1 MLDLYSL
8 ARLNRTAAMT
18 AESEYSAANW
28 SAADGA
34 GPRANT
40 AFPTTNADAATYSR
54 DFLLGYLKHYC
65 RLSDKLDRPGT
76 IPVLQALL
84 ELEPDNGEVHFWLA
98 RQYERDGQLEEA
110 FESYERAANLCLDK
124 PTYMLAATRVACL
137 LGERG
142 KGLAL
147 VCSVISAYPTMAEAY
162 YERGLIF
169 ETDENWRRALR
180 DYEMCS
186 RLEPQNPAY
195 LCAVASMYRHLKLF
209 KVARRCA
216 AKALK
221 IDPHYAPAHEELRQ
235 IPFFDQLFDFSSK
248 AADETQ
254 DPNYGRQSSLLMN

>member
-1 MLDLYSL
+1 
-8 ARLNRTAAMT
+8 
-18 AESEYSAANW
+18 
-28 SAADGA
+28 
-34 GPRANT
+34 
-40 AFPTTNADAATYSR
+40 
-54 DFLLGYLKHYC
+54 
-65 RLSDKLDRPGT
+65 
-76 IPVLQALL
+76 
-84 ELEPDNGEVHFWLA
+84 LA

-110 FESYERAANLCLDK
+110 LESYERAANLCLDK

-180 DYEMCS
+180 DYEMCT

-195 LCAVASMYRHLKLF
+195 LCAVSSMYRHLKLF

-221 IDPHYAPAHEELRQ
+221 IDPHYGPAHEELRQ
-235 IPFFDQLFDFSSK
+235 IPFFDQLFDFNSK
-248 AADETQ
+248 AADE
-254 DPNYGRQSSLLMN
+254 